1 MKHLERALLN
11 NNSFGKYILIIFLA
25 LLVGSIVGSIPLV
38 IVTIA
43 KSFLSGNITPDNST
57 DFAALGISNNLGLIL
72 MLLSFVAVFF
82 FFIVFL
88 KSMHGSTLK
97 ETINGRNY
105 IRWNRVWTGVTVW
118 GALMFLSLAV
128 SILTSSPEEFEFR
141 FNPGA
146 FLGLLIII
154 ITILPFQ
161 TSTEEILMRGF
172 LAQGVA
178 KWTKNRW
185 WTLIIP
191 SVVFAL
197 LHVANPEV
205 TKFGFWIS
213 MPNYLLM
220 GLMLGLIS
228 ILDDG
233 IELALGI
240 HFINNAFAA
249 LFVTHQDS
257 VLQTDSL
264 FLIHEVDPV
273 ASLIET
279 AVFTTI
285 TVIILWRIFKWDFKI
300 MNKKVKIETPE
311 VPNQNIATLDV

>member
-11 NNSFGKYILIIFLA
+11 NNSFGKYILILFLA
-25 LLVGSIVGSIPLV
+25 LIVGSIVGGIPLA
-38 IVTIA
+38 IVMIA
-43 KSFLSGNITPDNST
+43 KRFLSGNITADNST
-57 DFAALGISNNLGLIL
+57 DLAALGISNNLGLIL

-88 KSMHGSTLK
+88 KSINGTTLK

-105 IRWNRVWTGVTVW
+105 IRWNRIWTGVTVW

-128 SILTSSPEEFEFR
+128 SILTSSPEKFEFR
-141 FNPGA
+141 FNPAA
-146 FLGLLIII
+146 FFGLLIIV

-161 TSTEEILMRGF
+161 TSIEEILMRGF

-178 KWTKNRW
+178 KWTKNRLW
-185 WTLIIP
+185 VLIIP

-197 LHVANPEV
+197 LHAANPEV
-205 TKFGFWIS
+205 AKFGFWIS
-213 MPNYLLM
+213 IPNYLLM

-249 LFVTHQDS
+249 LFVTHEDS
-257 VLQTDSL
+257 AFQTDSL
-264 FLIHEVDPV
+264 FLINEVDPV

-279 AVFTTI
+279 AIFTTI
-285 TVIILWRIFKWDFKI
+285 TVIILWRIFKWDFRI
-300 MNKKVKIETPE
+300 MNKKVKIETHDI
-311 VPNQNIATLDV
+311 PNLKNTTLDV